1 MYQYIWRYKYLLS
14 VIILVVFSICLNQL
28 LKANIFFDS
37 ERIIK
42 ELEAANVDVSVL
54 DDNNLLFFG
63 VSFED
68 SISYQDMLDVD
79 TFHKSLKKSKYVKRV
94 FSIINDRQII
104 NTGLFPITKKVMRIS
119 DEESFKNSLKQIDE
133 RGNNFLS
140 IDGKK
145 LLFLIENES
154 GLSKDDNRKFVNSLY
169 STDLNE
175 NMSSVNVSG
184 RSPSEL
190 YFEKKVI
197 QEFIIL
203 TIVSGLL
210 CFLFLLFIT
219 KNLRLVILT
228 VFSVIASIVV
238 SLGLSQILFGGIELV
253 MIITPAIL
261 FIVCLSDIMHLTN
274 KQSKITVSKELFF
287 LSRIDTV
294 GKAVALTSITTA
306 MSFLTF
312 LVNDIMPILR
322 FGLITSIGV
331 VFTLFIA
338 LLVYAI
344 SIDKNFNESK
354 PLLSFQRLTDT
365 VIYKLKNGQKSKSF
379 HLVMGALI
387 FIGIYGVA
395 NVKIDNYL
403 TDEINKKSEM
413 YKQTAFFDNHFGGIK
428 PITIFL
434 DKENIGDLS
443 ILSQVEKSIEKLGFV
458 VDFSNTNTSA
468 MMLEQLGFAD
478 QELVGKYF
486 YICRTGDEGSLATLK
501 KLNALETE
509 YLSNDL
515 TFNYSGAGYLFD
527 LLGND
532 LTKQLILGLL
542 IAIFSIGL
550 VFFLLNKFDF
560 NYFII
565 AIVPNLTPIVVCIG
579 LLFCGGFYFSL
590 SNAFIFTIVFGLI
603 IDDSIHLISAY
614 TNARKRKV
622 SQIEAL
628 DLVVSRTGDAIIKT
642 TLIVIICL
650 FPLSFSEFKS
660 VSQLSVITIIS
671 AFVAVFFDLV
681 YLPLIIKRLTK

>member
-140 IDGKK
+140 TDGKK

-344 SIDKNFNESK
+344 SIDKNFNKSK
-354 PLLSFQRLTDT
+354 PLLSFQRFTDT

-379 HLVMGALI
+379 HLVMGAFI

>member
-42 ELEAANVDVSVL
+42 DLEAANVDVSVL

-140 IDGKK
+140 TDGKK

-344 SIDKNFNESK
+344 SIDKNFNKSK
-354 PLLSFQRLTDT
+354 PLLSFQRFTDT

-443 ILSQVEKSIEKLGFV
+443 ILSQLEKSIEKLGFV

>member
-63 VSFED
+63 ISFED

-140 IDGKK
+140 TDGKK

-274 KQSKITVSKELFF
+274 KQSKITVSKESFF

-344 SIDKNFNESK
+344 SIDKNFNKSK
-354 PLLSFQRLTDT
+354 PLLSFQRFTDT

-501 KLNALETE
+501 KLNALERE

>member
-140 IDGKK
+140 TDGKK

-344 SIDKNFNESK
+344 SIDKNFNKSK
-354 PLLSFQRLTDT
+354 PLLSFQRFTDT

-443 ILSQVEKSIEKLGFV
+443 ILSQLEKSIEKLGFV

>member
-79 TFHKSLKKSKYVKRV
+79 TFHMSLKKSKYVKRV

-140 IDGKK
+140 TDGKK

-344 SIDKNFNESK
+344 SIDKNFNKSK
-354 PLLSFQRLTDT
+354 PLLSFQRFTDT

>member
-1 MYQYIWRYKYLLS
+1 
-14 VIILVVFSICLNQL
+14 

-140 IDGKK
+140 TDGKK

-306 MSFLTF
+306 LSFLTF

-344 SIDKNFNESK
+344 SIDKNFNKSK
-354 PLLSFQRLTDT
+354 PLLSFQRFTDT

>member
-140 IDGKK
+140 TDGKK

-344 SIDKNFNESK
+344 SIDKNFNKSK
-354 PLLSFQRLTDT
+354 PLLSFQRFTDT

-468 MMLEQLGFAD
+468 MMLDQLGFAD

>member
-1 MYQYIWRYKYLLS
+1 
-14 VIILVVFSICLNQL
+14 

-140 IDGKK
+140 TDGKK

-344 SIDKNFNESK
+344 SIDKNFNKSK
-354 PLLSFQRLTDT
+354 PLLSFQRFTDT

-509 YLSNDL
+509 YLSTDL

>member
-1 MYQYIWRYKYLLS
+1 MYKYIWRYKYLLS
-14 VIILVVFSICLNQL
+14 VISLVVFSVCLNQL
-28 LKANIFFDS
+28 MKANIFFDS

-63 VSFED
+63 LSFED
-68 SISYQDMLDVD
+68 SLSYQDMMDVNA
-79 TFHKSLKKSKYVKRV
+79 FHKSLKKSEYVKRV
-94 FSIINDRQII
+94 FSIINDRQMV
-104 NTGLFPITKKVMRIS
+104 NTGLFPITKKVMKLS
-119 DEESFKNSLKQIDE
+119 DEESFTSSIKLIKE
-133 RGNNFLS
+133 GGNNFLS
-140 IDGKK
+140 TDGKK

-154 GLSKDDNRKFVNSLY
+154 GLNKEDNRSFVNSLY
-169 STDLNE
+169 STDLNK
-175 NMSSVNVSG
+175 NMSGVFVSG

-197 QEFIIL
+197 QEFVIL
-203 TIVSGLL
+203 TIVSGFL

-219 KNLRLVILT
+219 KNLKLVILT
-228 VFSVIASIVV
+228 VFSVITSIVV
-238 SLGLSQILFGGIELV
+238 SLGLSQIFFGGIELV

-274 KQSKITVSKELFF
+274 KQSKITTSKELFF

-312 LVNDIMPILR
+312 LVNDIVPILR
-322 FGLITSIGV
+322 FGFITSIGV

-354 PLLSFQRLTDT
+354 PVLSFQRFTDS
-365 VIYKLKNGQKSKSF
+365 VITKLKSGQKSKSF
-379 HLVMGALI
+379 HFAMALLI
-387 FIGIYGVA
+387 FIGLYGVL

-403 TDEINKKSEM
+403 TDEINKKSEI
-413 YKQTAFFDNHFGGIK
+413 YKQTVFFDSHFGGIK

-434 DKENIGDLS
+434 DKESVSDLDV
-443 ILSQVEKSIEKLGFV
+443 LSQVEKSIKELGFV

-468 MMLEQLGFAD
+468 IMLEQLGFVG

-486 YICRTGDEGSLATLK
+486 YICRTGDEGSLATLE
-501 KLNALETE
+501 KLNTLEKE

-527 LLGND
+527 VLGND

-622 SQIEAL
+622 SQSESL
-628 DLVVSRTGDAIIKT
+628 DMIVSRTGDAIVKT

>member
-140 IDGKK
+140 TDGKK

-344 SIDKNFNESK
+344 SIDKNFNKSK
-354 PLLSFQRLTDT
+354 PLLSFQRFTDT

-379 HLVMGALI
+379 HLVMGAFI

-501 KLNALETE
+501 KLNALERE

>member
-140 IDGKK
+140 TDGKK

-344 SIDKNFNESK
+344 SIDKNFNKSK
-354 PLLSFQRLTDT
+354 PLLSFQRFTDT

-509 YLSNDL
+509 YLSTDL

>member
-140 IDGKK
+140 TDGKK

-344 SIDKNFNESK
+344 SIDKNFNKSK
-354 PLLSFQRLTDT
+354 PLLSFQRFTDT

-443 ILSQVEKSIEKLGFV
+443 ILSQVEKSIEKLGFL